1 MFQAGLDMFAEW
13 YQIAPYTVFI
23 VISWVLGILRAVA
36 EFTILGA
43 FVSKVLGVTEEV
55 IILWALLEFK
65 V

>member
-1 MFQAGLDMFAEW
+1 MFAEW

-23 VISWVLGILRAVA
+23 VISGVLGILRAVA

-43 FVSKVLGVTEEV
+43 FVHFKVLG
-55 IILWALLEFK
+55 ALEKVKIARALVEFK

>member
-1 MFQAGLDMFAEW
+1 MFTEL
-13 YQIAPYTVFI
+13 YQIVSYMVVI
-23 VISWVLGILRAVA
+23 VILGVLGALA

-43 FVSKVLGVTEEV
+43 FVSKVLGVTEEA